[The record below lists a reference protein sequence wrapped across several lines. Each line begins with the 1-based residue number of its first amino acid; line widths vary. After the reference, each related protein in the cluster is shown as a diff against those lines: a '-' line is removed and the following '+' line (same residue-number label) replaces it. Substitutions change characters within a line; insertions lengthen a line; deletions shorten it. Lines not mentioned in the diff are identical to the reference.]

1 MSVIITFAIIFRF
14 VKVLSIFLI
23 HIGGTI
29 TYMLK
34 KINKHSIKSVLIF
47 LLSAVFVLSFF
58 GSAVVSDDSNKTVRV
73 GWFESAFNITGENGR
88 RSGYAYEY
96 QLKIAAYTG
105 WEYEY
110 VEGSWSELFQMLEN
124 GEIDLL
130 GDVSYTEE
138 RAEKLLYPT
147 IPMGQE
153 FYYIYVAAGNTA
165 IKSDDLTT
173 LNGKRVGA
181 PKDSVLAALFLEWE
195 KQHGIS
201 AELIEVSGSESES
214 LDMLLNGELDAFVS
228 MDSFGDVDYMTPL
241 ASVGSSE
248 FYFAVSGSRP
258 DLLSELEYAM
268 SAIMEEDR
276 YYTQRLYDKY
286 QNNSGAVKYL
296 NDSELEWLSEH
307 QTIRIGYQDNYL
319 AFCAS
324 DPTTGELTGA
334 LKDYLE
340 YASMGILNA
349 DIKFEAISF
358 PTASD
363 AMTALQNGEVDC
375 VFPANLTA
383 YDSESMGLIMS
394 QPLMSTEML
403 AVVREYDQQA
413 FYHKEQ
419 ITVAVNEGNP
429 NYDLFLAEQF
439 PTWKPVYYVD
449 TPTCLEAVSAG
460 NADCILISN
469 YRYSNISAL
478 CEKLNL
484 TTVSTGIDMDYCFAI
499 KEGNTILYSIM
510 AKVNGSVPESVT
522 HSALNYYASEDAKL
536 TFTEYLR
543 DNLGIIMSIVSVILL
558 VILILMFRNIR
569 LLRKTSQGKKQI
581 KNLSQRANYDAL
593 TSVRNKGA
601 FDDYIENVQSRIDN
615 GETADVAICIFDCN
629 NLKQINDEHGH
640 DKGDEYIKNACHFI
654 CTTFRRSAVFRIGGD
669 EFAAVLM
676 GEDFLN
682 RDTLFKVFNNEQEAI
697 SEAATDPWHQLRIA
711 IGMSVYS
718 SYTDNSLGDTIK
730 RADDLMYEHKRKWK
744 ESNS

>member
-1 MSVIITFAIIFRF
+1 MLNIIKKNNFKIRSVIT
-14 VKVLSIFLI
+14 VLLSI
-23 HIGGTI
+23 
-29 TYMLK
+29 
-34 KINKHSIKSVLIF
+34 
-47 LLSAVFVLSFF
+47 VFVLSFF
-58 GSAVVSDDSNKTVRV
+58 SSAVVSDDSHKTVRV

-138 RAEKLLYPT
+138 RAEKILYPT

-153 FYYIYVAAGNTA
+153 FYYIYVAAGNTE
-165 IKSDDLTT
+165 IKSDDLST

-181 PKDSVLAALFLEWE
+181 PQDSVQAEIFSEWA
-195 KQHGIS
+195 KQHGVS
-201 AELIEVSGSESES
+201 AELIEVGGSESES
-214 LDMLLNGELDAFVS
+214 LEMLLNGELDAFVN
-228 MDSFGDVDYMTPL
+228 MDSFGDIDYMTPL
-241 ASVGSSE
+241 TSVGSSE

-258 DLLSELEYAM
+258 DLLSELDTAM

-276 YYTQRLYDKY
+276 YYSQRLYDKY
-286 QNNSGAVKYL
+286 QNNSGVEKYL
-296 NDSELEWLSEH
+296 TASELEWLSEH
-307 QTIRIGYQDNYL
+307 ETIRIGYQDNYL

-324 DPTTGELTGA
+324 DPETGELTGA

-340 YASMGILNA
+340 YASQGILNA
-349 DIKFEAISF
+349 EIKFEAISF

-383 YDSESMGLIMS
+383 YDSESMGVIMS

-403 AVVREYDQQA
+403 AVVRESDQQS
-413 FYHKEQ
+413 FYQKDQ

-439 PTWKPVYYVD
+439 PTWNPVHYVD
-449 TPTCLEAVSAG
+449 TPACLEAVSAG
-460 NADCILISN
+460 KADCILISN

-478 CEKLNL
+478 CEKLKL

-499 KEGNTILYSIM
+499 KEGNTVLYSIM
-510 AKVNGSVPESVT
+510 AKITGTVPESVT
-522 HSALNYYASEDAKL
+522 HSALNYYAAEDAKI
-536 TFTEYLR
+536 TFSEFLR
-543 DNLGIIMSIVSVILL
+543 DNLGIIMSVVSVILL
-558 VILILMFRNIR
+558 IILILMFRNIR
-569 LLRKTSQGKKQI
+569 LLRKTSQGKQQI

-601 FDDYIENVQSRIDN
+601 FNDYIDNVQTRINN

-629 NLKQINDEHGH
+629 NLKTINDVHGH

-676 GEDFLN
+676 NEDFLN
-682 RDTLFKVFNNEQEAI
+682 RDNLVEIFNNEQEAI
-697 SEAATDPWHQLRIA
+697 SAAASDPWHQLHIA
-711 IGMSVYS
+711 IGMAVYS
-718 SYTDNSLGDTIK
+718 SYTDSSLSDTIK
-730 RADDLMYEHKRKWK
+730 RADDLMYEHKRIWK

>member
-1 MSVIITFAIIFRF
+1 MRSLIT
-14 VKVLSIFLI
+14 V
-23 HIGGTI
+23 
-29 TYMLK
+29 
-34 KINKHSIKSVLIF
+34 
-47 LLSAVFVLSFF
+47 LLSTVLVLSFF
-58 GSAVVSDDSNKTVRV
+58 SSSVSLADDSQKTVRV

-130 GDVSYTEE
+130 ADVSYTEE
-138 RAEKLLYPT
+138 RAETLLFPT

-153 FYYIYVAAGNTA
+153 FYYLYTSSDNKEIR
-165 IKSDDLTT
+165 SDDLST
-173 LNGKRVGA
+173 LNGKRIGV
-181 PKDSVLAALFLEWE
+181 PKDSILADLYIEWTD
-195 KQHGIS
+195 QHGVS
-201 AELIEVSGSESES
+201 AQLVELSGSESDS
-214 LDMLLNGELDAFVS
+214 LDMIVNGDLDGFVS
-228 MDSFGDVDYMTPL
+228 MDSFGDVDYLTPL
-241 ASVGSSE
+241 TSVGSSE
-248 FYFAVSGSRP
+248 FYFAVNGSRP
-258 DLLSELEYAM
+258 DLLSDLDAAL

-276 YYTQRLYDKY
+276 YYSQHLYDKY
-286 QNNSGAVKYL
+286 QNNSGVERYL
-296 NDSELEWLSEH
+296 STSELEWLEEH
-307 QTIRIGYQDNYL
+307 GTIRIGYQDNYL

-324 DPTTGELTGA
+324 DPATGELTGA

-340 YASMGILNA
+340 YASNGVINA
-349 DIKFEAISF
+349 QIEFEAISF

-383 YDSESMGLIMS
+383 YDSESMGVVMS
-394 QPLMSTEML
+394 PTLMSTEML
-403 AVVREYDQQA
+403 AVVSESDQQA
-413 FYHKEQ
+413 FFQKDQ

-439 PTWKPVYYVD
+439 PAWDPVHYVD
-449 TPTCLEAVSAG
+449 TPTCLKAVSEG
-460 NADCILISN
+460 KADCILISN
-469 YRYSNISAL
+469 YRYGNISAL
-478 CEKLNL
+478 CDKYKL

-499 KEGNTILYSIM
+499 KEGNTVLYSIM
-510 AKVNGSVPESVT
+510 SKVTATVPDSVA
-522 HSALNYYASEDAKL
+522 HSALNYYASEDAKI
-536 TFTEYLR
+536 TFSEFMR
-543 DNLGIIMSIVSVILL
+543 DNLGIIMSVVSVILL
-558 VILILMFRNIR
+558 IILILAFRNIR

-601 FDDYIENVQSRIDN
+601 FTDYIENVQSRIDN

-629 NLKQINDEHGH
+629 NLKQINDEYGH

-676 GEDFLN
+676 NEDFLN
-682 RDTLFKVFNNEQEAI
+682 RDNLINIFNNEQEAI
-697 SEAATDPWHQLRIA
+697 SAAATDTWNRLHIA
-711 IGMSVYS
+711 AGMAVYS
-718 SYTDNSLGDTIK
+718 SYTDSSLSDTIK
-730 RADDLMYEHKRKWK
+730 RADDLMYERKRTWK